1 MTGKA
6 EEVNEEERILQLNE
20 RRKEGRLQLPKRAT
34 I

>member
-6 EEVNEEERILQLNE
+6 EEVNEEERILQLNQ
-20 RRKEGRLQLPKRAT
+20 RRKEERLQLPKRAT